1 MEVNSVKYIVMLTA
15 QEMGLLYDLCM
26 EDAEPNGTN
35 RRRMLDKI
43 AKNLLQVRSVAA
55 NLQVIRGMID
65 DC

>member
-1 MEVNSVKYIVMLTA
+1 MKYIVMLTA
-15 QEMGLLYDLCM
+15 QEMGLLYDLCV
-26 EDAEPNGTN
+26 EDAEQNGTK
-35 RRRMLDKI
+35 RRRMLDNI